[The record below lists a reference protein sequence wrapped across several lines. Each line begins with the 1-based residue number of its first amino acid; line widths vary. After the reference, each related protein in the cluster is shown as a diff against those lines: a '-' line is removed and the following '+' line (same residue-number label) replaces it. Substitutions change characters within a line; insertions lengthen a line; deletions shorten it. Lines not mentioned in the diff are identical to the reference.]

1 MYIEKFVVLL
11 VKNGAREIQSKLGE
25 STLRG
30 PNSFYK
36 NSKKK
41 IKNNYRSQRSV
52 CKRDLHEQ

>member
-41 IKNNYRSQRSV
+41 IKNNYRSQR
-52 CKRDLHEQ
+52 DLHEQ